1 MMKRPTG
8 MTILLVLSFI
18 NACLQIFIN
27 LTMYIGTPMMNEMI
41 SSGQMEEIMAPFLS
55 GMDESM
61 VDAVM
66 AQMTFRASI
75 SPVFY
80 LWTFLLYIG
89 SLVGVLQMFKLQR
102 VGFHIYSISQ
112 LLILIVGV
120 VYVYTKQKPNPLLSE
135 FLTTLMFILI
145 YHLYFKRIE
154 YQNPPENP
162 YEPQD
167 TPTNRE

>member
-145 YHLYFKRIE
+145 YHLYFKLIE
-154 YQNPPENP
+154 
-162 YEPQD
+162 
-167 TPTNRE
+167 